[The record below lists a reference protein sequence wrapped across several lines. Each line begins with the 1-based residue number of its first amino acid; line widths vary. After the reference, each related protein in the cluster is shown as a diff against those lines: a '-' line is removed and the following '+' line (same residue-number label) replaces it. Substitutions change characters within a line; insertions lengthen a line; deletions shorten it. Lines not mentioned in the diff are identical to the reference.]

1 MKPEDGREEADRT
14 LRRLDEQAEKI
25 LGHRAVDP
33 EAEDRI
39 EILGKRIG
47 RILSIVLA
55 IGLIVYLWRTYF
67 AE

>member
-25 LGHRAVDP
+25 LGHGAADP